1 MLVPTMGQLRKGIF
15 ARDRNFGGPPPPQI
29 IESIAVLNS
38 DRTTS
43 FSGFK
48 IDTVFK

>member
-1 MLVPTMGQLRKGIF
+1 MKGNF
-15 ARDRNFGGPPPPQI
+15 ARDRNVGGPPPAQI

-38 DRTTS
+38 GRTTS
-43 FSGFK
+43 FAGFK